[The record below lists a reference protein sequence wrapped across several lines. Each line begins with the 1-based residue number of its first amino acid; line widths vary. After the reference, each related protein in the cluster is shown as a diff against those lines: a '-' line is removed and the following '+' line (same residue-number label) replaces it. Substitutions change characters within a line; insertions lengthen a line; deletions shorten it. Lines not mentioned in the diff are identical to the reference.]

1 MNYII
6 FGGTFDPVHNGHLRI
21 ASFAARKYDAAVVF
35 VPNKAPRWKEPLI
48 DIKYRLDMLKIALKK
63 ADFKYEISDY
73 EITKSDEIN
82 YTIDTI
88 KHFKEVYPNDNLYL
102 LIGADQVNKFHDW
115 KDAEELSKLAKIIF
129 SNRPGFTL
137 DKKNISK
144 YEMESL
150 EFEESG
156 DVSSSDIR
164 SLKSLDLDEDV
175 IRYIEDN
182 KLYYIARIAEY
193 VTPQRLAHSIQV
205 ARLAYKIAK
214 VNNLNKPERFYI
226 AAILHDVGKSSK
238 CDGENAV
245 EFMKKHYPEYID
257 LPKFAYHQ
265 FIGEYISET
274 DFGIEDKEVL
284 DAIEFHCTGKANMNQ
299 IGMVVYASDK
309 IEPTRSFDSTWLI
322 NSCLE
327 NWYQGFIDTLVDNKK
342 YLLGHKKD
350 ITNKLTDECFKQ
362 YIGD

>member
-21 ASFAARKYDAAVVF
+21 ASFSAHKYEAEVII
-35 VPNKAPRWKEPLI
+35 VPNKAPRWKEPRI
-48 DIKYRLDMLKIALKK
+48 DIEYRLDMLKIALKK
-63 ADFKYEISDY
+63 ADFKYQISDY
-73 EITKSDEIN
+73 EINKNDEIN
-82 YTIDTI
+82 YTIDTVR
-88 KHFKEVYPNDNLYL
+88 HFKKLYPNDNLYL
-102 LIGADQVNKFHDW
+102 LIGADQVNKFHEW
-115 KDAEELSKLAKIIF
+115 KDAKELSTLSKIIF

-137 DKKNISK
+137 DKKNIT
-144 YEMESL
+144 EFNMESL
-150 EFEESG
+150 GFDESG
-156 DVSSSDIR
+156 NVSSNDIR
-164 SLKSLDLDEDV
+164 LLKSLDLDEDV

-182 KLYYIARIAEY
+182 KLYFISKIAEY
-193 VTPQRLAHSIQV
+193 VTPQRLSHSIQV

-214 VNNLNKPERFYI
+214 VNKLNNPERFYI

-238 CDGENAV
+238 CDKEDAV
-245 EFMKKHYPEYID
+245 EFMKKHYPEYLD

-265 FIGEYISET
+265 FIGEYISKT
-274 DFGIEDKEVL
+274 DFDIKDEEIL

-322 NSCLE
+322 NSCLN

-342 YLLGHKKD
+342 YLLGHNKD

-362 YIGD
+362 YIGE